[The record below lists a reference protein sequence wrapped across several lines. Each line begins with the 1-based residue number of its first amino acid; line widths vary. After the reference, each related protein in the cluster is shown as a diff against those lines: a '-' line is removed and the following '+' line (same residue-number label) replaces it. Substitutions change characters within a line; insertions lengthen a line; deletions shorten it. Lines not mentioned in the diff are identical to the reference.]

1 MPRFFGKKG
10 YGGARAGRKLAPRPK
25 AKSAPRRRL
34 PVVSTVAGA
43 IGAGAVIKRAYNN
56 YKARQTKAKNS
67 AVRAFTA
74 RLTQTDNITT
84 ATPVVIGKQRP
95 VSFQEKVSRSIRGP
109 VLFKRNYA
117 FNAECVSGKKAMFCI
132 DINQMT
138 ANDLTADL
146 STYKT
151 VYTTDTAT
159 ADASVRGYASAD
171 QARYYIDK
179 LIEKIQMINSSS
191 NSITGKIHLFAHK
204 RDTSGTYSSS
214 IVNPVNLLMFYSSGA
229 PNPQVADVGGSQ
241 TAGNGWVFVNGGGN
255 TGINFATT
263 YNMPGSSVNASGVS
277 AILDPALDFSSAT
290 VKDGINFW
298 FRKVSSSSFALKPG
312 QQFNSS
318 FVFNDLPILNREEQI
333 QFIHLA
339 GVSYSVVV
347 EFRGGIVGS
356 SVATTGDGV
365 VSTGDCQLS
374 VIRES
379 TRNLGMK
386 NTLQSKILLQTA
398 PLATI
403 AIANQV
409 IINSDTGVGLSGAVL
424 DV

>member
-10 YGGARAGRKLAPRPK
+10 PRGGSRAGVKQRPK
-25 AKSAPRRRL
+25 KSAPRRRL
-34 PVVSTVAGA
+34 PAVSTVAGA

-74 RLTQTDNITT
+74 RLAQTDNITT

-117 FNAECVSGKKAMFCI
+117 FNAECVSGKKAMFCM

-146 STYKT
+146 SSYKS

-159 ADASVRGYASAD
+159 ADASIRGYGSAD

-179 LIEKIQMINSSS
+179 LNEKIQMINSSS

-204 RDTSGTYSSS
+204 RDTSGTYSSAN
-214 IVNPVNLLMFYSSGA
+214 VNPVNLLMFYSTGA
-229 PNPQVADVGGSQ
+229 PQPQVADAGGSQ
-241 TAGNGWVFVNGGGN
+241 TVGNGWVFSNGGGN
-255 TGINFATT
+255 TGVNFATT
-263 YNMPGSSVNASGVS
+263 YNMPGSSVNLYGLS
-277 AILDPALDFSSAT
+277 AIMDPALDFTSAT

-298 FRKVSSSSFALKPG
+298 FRKVSTSSFALKPG

-318 FVFNDLPILNREEQI
+318 FVFNDLPVLNREEQI

-339 GVSYSVVV
+339 GVSYSLVV
-347 EFRGGIVGS
+347 EFRAGIVGS
-356 SVATTGDGV
+356 AVADGV
-365 VSTGDCQLS
+365 VSTGDAQLS

-379 TRNLGMK
+379 TRTLGMK
-386 NTLQSKILLQTA
+386 NTLQSKVLLQTA

-409 IINSDTGVGLSGAVL
+409 IINADTGVGLSGAVL